1 MRAIISSPGEGDLI
15 SASLGNNVMVT
26 PSNLTNGANVFNYA
40 SVFFVPSSSGSYTFG
55 QTEAGTDTV
64 MILYTGIF
72 NPTTPGTGA
81 LVGND
86 DTAQATHRNTLN
98 NQALNT
104 LCGNLNRCPQ
114 ITSTVTSGQT
124 YSLVT
129 STYSPDDSLT
139 TPPGS
144 PLNMSFYS
152 TGAGAFLS
160 SPPTSSQYVPAS
172 NFRTL
177 GAAEILDA
185 LNGGSGEMANLLT
198 ALSAMT
204 PAQQA
209 AVLER
214 LAPVTSRAVQLSLR
228 NNLLMSF
235 DRLSARMDA
244 MRYAPSSGGGS
255 GDGDL
260 ANGLWFKPFGGGLRQ
275 DATAGFAGYDG
286 SNWGLSGGYDYSFNT
301 ATTAGLA
308 FAYTNTNIGY
318 NDQQS
323 GDSNKIDSYEISA
336 YGTHN
341 LGVAYLEAMAS
352 WSRQTYASQR
362 NTFLN
367 GIANGS
373 FDGDLWGARIGAGLP
388 LAVYTATT
396 LTPIVR
402 LDWNHISQNAYTET
416 DAGALNLDVAAAST
430 NRLRSSLGAQLN
442 HDAKLLG
449 FAVQPF
455 FRAFWHYDFMNSGV
469 SASSSFAGGGAA
481 FLTPGQEL
489 DRYTG
494 TVGAGMNVFTHN
506 NFTGSVAYDYNVGSA
521 YQSHTAQAQIR
532 WSF

>member
-1 MRAIISSPGEGDLI
+1 MLKHLTLASILAGISITADADTFQFQFSGSGATATGSFTTSDTAAGTLAGTFNANFANV
-15 SASLGNNVMVT
+15 SAL
-26 PSNLTNGANVFNYA
+26 NLTVAGASSGNGTFALSDFNNMFFRSNGALNFTQNLVGQADFADFNLLGTGSPA
-40 SVFFVPSSSGSYTFG
+40 PRGTNFFVLRSDDGSGTSMNLACFFLQG
-55 QTEAGTDTV
+55 VGTC
-64 MILYTGIF
+64 G
-72 NPTTPGTGA
+72 TPVSA
-81 LVGND
+81 
-86 DTAQATHRNTLN
+86 
-98 NQALNT
+98 
-104 LCGNLNRCPQ
+104 
-114 ITSTVTSGQT
+114 
-124 YSLVT
+124 
-129 STYSPDDSLT
+129 
-139 TPPGS
+139 
-144 PLNMSFYS
+144 
-152 TGAGAFLS
+152 AFA
-160 SPPTSSQYVPAS
+160 PIS
-172 NFRTL
+172 NFRTQ
-177 GAAEILDA
+177 GAAQTLDS

-198 ALSAMT
+198 TLSAMT

-214 LAPVTSRAVQLSLR
+214 LAPGTNRAVQLSLR

-275 DATAGFAGYDG
+275 DSAAGFSGYDG
-286 SNWGLSGGYDYSFNT
+286 SNWGLSGGYDYTFNT

-352 WSRQTYASQR
+352 WSRQTYATQR

-442 HDAKLLG
+442 HDTKLLG

-455 FRAFWHYDFMNSGV
+455 LRAFWHYDFMNSGV

-481 FLTPGQEL
+481 FITPGQEL

-532 WSF
+532 WNF